1 MLLHYFKIAWRNLL
15 KYKTQSIIS
24 IVGLTI
30 GVVFFTYGYHWY
42 TYETTYDS
50 FYPDSKRIYHLY
62 GRLKSTGKQIENGHL
77 PYIAAE
83 KLSHLFPEIESVAV
97 LHPTYGSSFK
107 HNDRDLGYPSF
118 EFVDERFFQMFPPK
132 VVAGVVH
139 ENSLMNRDEMI
150 ITESFARKHFDT
162 PEDALGETLVSGYDE
177 SYVIQAVIADPPIN
191 SFFQR
196 KGYVPDTH
204 GRSFLDQAD
213 EETQWKDFHDTRI
226 YLKMNENVDLDH
238 FRDKLS
244 TFAIDNKY
252 NEDLFLE
259 ICPLPLVRFSLMNLQ
274 GNIIHY
280 DVKYIRMFIFV
291 GVLLLCI
298 ALFNFLNILHSSTVA
313 RFREI
318 NLRRVTGASIRNI
331 NQQLFIEISLYIVI
345 VALLSFCCI
354 EITSGLFERIFG
366 TVVSSSLINKI
377 LFFTIFITAIFL
389 YFTAFVILFRFVRKS
404 AVKKNS
410 RVKSRFTTGRTTLLL
425 QLIISSFAI
434 MSAFV
439 TWKQVDFMN
448 HVDWGFDTENLLQI
462 EMKVRDREP
471 LMEEIEKLPSVKEVI
486 HTAFFTVSQNSD
498 KLGPSGVT
506 GVGWDKKPIDFNPLF
521 QTFVVE
527 GNFIEKMKLEI
538 IVGRGIIDED
548 FTRGN
553 QANKV
558 VINISAQRIM
568 EMDDPLG
575 QSITVPANWFSAD
588 GRGTDNFE
596 IVGVVEDFHTV
607 GLHSEIPPLIIKVMK
622 DSGGGYFNYVRVMPG
637 MEEAAIK
644 AITDLIPK
652 FRPDDENETLV
663 VSMNQLLSDLSK
675 NEKNQLR
682 LFATLASLCILI
694 TVFGIYSV
702 SQRETRRRRKEI
714 AIRKTA
720 GAKSKEIMNMFFR
733 EYLTL
738 TLIAVVIALPLS
750 WLFMEQWLQNFAY
763 RITISWWMFVVVLF
777 IVASIVILAI
787 VTQVTRAANQNP
799 AEVVKS
805 E

>member
-1 MLLHYFKIAWRNLL
+1 M
-15 KYKTQSIIS
+15 
-24 IVGLTI
+24 
-30 GVVFFTYGYHWY
+30 
-42 TYETTYDS
+42 
-50 FYPDSKRIYHLY
+50 
-62 GRLKSTGKQIENGHL
+62 
-77 PYIAAE
+77 
-83 KLSHLFPEIESVAV
+83 
-97 LHPTYGSSFK
+97 
-107 HNDRDLGYPSF
+107 
-118 EFVDERFFQMFPPK
+118 
-132 VVAGVVH
+132 
-139 ENSLMNRDEMI
+139 
-150 ITESFARKHFDT
+150 
-162 PEDALGETLVSGYDE
+162 
-177 SYVIQAVIADPPIN
+177 
-191 SFFQR
+191 
-196 KGYVPDTH
+196 
-204 GRSFLDQAD
+204 
-213 EETQWKDFHDTRI
+213 
-226 YLKMNENVDLDH
+226 
-238 FRDKLS
+238 
-244 TFAIDNKY
+244 
-252 NEDLFLE
+252 
-259 ICPLPLVRFSLMNLQ
+259 
-274 GNIIHY
+274 
-280 DVKYIRMFIFV
+280 
-291 GVLLLCI
+291 
-298 ALFNFLNILHSSTVA
+298 
-313 RFREI
+313 
-318 NLRRVTGASIRNI
+318 
-331 NQQLFIEISLYIVI
+331 
-345 VALLSFCCI
+345 
-354 EITSGLFERIFG
+354 
-366 TVVSSSLINKI
+366 
-377 LFFTIFITAIFL
+377 
-389 YFTAFVILFRFVRKS
+389 
-404 AVKKNS
+404 KKNS

-521 QTFVVE
+521 QTFVVD

-538 IVGRGIIDED
+538 VVGRGIIDED

-558 VINISAQRIM
+558 VINKSAQRIM

-637 MEEAAIK
+637 MEEEAIE

-652 FRPDDENETLV
+652 FRPDGENETLV
-663 VSMNQLLSDLSK
+663 VSMSQLLSDLSK
-675 NEKNQLR
+675 NEQNQLR

>member
-1 MLLHYFKIAWRNLL
+1 MILHYLKIAGRNLC
-15 KYKTQSIIS
+15 KYKTQTIIS

-42 TYETTYDS
+42 SYETTYDS

-62 GRLKSTGKQIENGHL
+62 GRLKSSGKQIENGHL

-83 KLSHLFPEIESVAV
+83 KLTQQFPEIASVAV
-97 LHPTYGSSFK
+97 LHPIYGSPFK

-118 EFVDERFFQMFPPK
+118 EFVDELFFRMFPPK
-132 VVAGVVH
+132 VVAGVIH
-139 ENSLMNRDEMI
+139 ENSLKSSHEMI
-150 ITESFARKHFDT
+150 ITESYARKYFGT
-162 PEDALGETLVSGYDE
+162 PEDALGETMVSGYDE
-177 SYVIQAVIADPPIN
+177 SYVIQAVIADSPVN
-191 SFFQR
+191 SIFQ
-196 KGYVPDTH
+196 KEGYVPDTH
-204 GRSFLDQAD
+204 ARSFLVQVD
-213 EETQWKDFHDTRI
+213 EATQWRDLHDTRI
-226 YLKMNENVDLDH
+226 YLKMKENVDLDH
-238 FRDKLS
+238 FRNKLS
-244 TFAIDNKY
+244 TFAIDNKF
-252 NEDLFLE
+252 NEDLILDL
-259 ICPLPLVRFSLMNLQ
+259 CPLPLVRFNLMNMQ
-274 GNIIHY
+274 ESQIRY

-291 GVLLLCI
+291 GVLLLFI

-318 NLRRVTGASIRNI
+318 NLRRVTGASIHHI
-331 NQQLFIEISLYIVI
+331 YQQLFVEISLHVVI

-354 EITSGLFERIFG
+354 EVTSGLFERIFG
-366 TVVSSSLINKI
+366 TVVSSSLINTR
-377 LFFTIFITAIFL
+377 LFFTMLLTAMIV
-389 YFTAFVILFRFVRKS
+389 YCTAFVILFRFVRKS
-404 AVKKNS
+404 ALKKDHS
-410 RVKSRFTTGRTTLLL
+410 AKSSLTTGRITLLL

-448 HVDWGFDTENLLQI
+448 HADWGFDTENLLQI
-462 EMKVRDREP
+462 QMKVRDREP
-471 LMEEIEKLPSVKEVI
+471 LMEEIEKLPSVREVI
-486 HTAFFTVSQNSD
+486 KTGFFTVFQNTD

-506 GVGWDKKPIDFNPLF
+506 GVGWDHKPIDLNPHF
-521 QTFVVE
+521 QTFDVDAD
-527 GNFIEKMKLEI
+527 FIEKMKLEI
-538 IVGRGIIDED
+538 IVGRGIIDGD
-548 FTRGN
+548 FTGGN
-553 QANKV
+553 QASKVLINK
-558 VINISAQRIM
+558 SAQRVM
-568 EMDDPLG
+568 EMDDPIG
-575 QSITVPANWFSAD
+575 QSISVPANWYTKE
-588 GRGTDNFE
+588 GRGKDNFE

-622 DSGGGYFNYVRVMPG
+622 ETGGGYFNYVRVMPG
-637 MEEAAIK
+637 MEAAAME
-644 AITDLIPK
+644 AITTLIPK
-652 FRPDDENETLV
+652 FRPDNENESLV
-663 VSMNQLLSDLSK
+663 VSMIQLLSDLSK
-675 NEKNQLR
+675 NEQHQLR

-720 GAKSKEIMNMFFR
+720 GAKSKEIMHMFFR

-738 TLIAVVIALPLS
+738 TLIAVMVALPLS
-750 WLFMEQWLQNFAY
+750 GLFMEQWLQNFAY
-763 RITISWWMFVVVLF
+763 RITISWWMYVVVLL